1 MTAVRTPAPKL
12 QVKLLRD
19 SFNAVAPRADE
30 LAATFY
36 RILFDRYPVVRPLFR
51 TTDLKEQQRKLV
63 QALALVVGNL
73 ERPAKLKEV
82 LGQLGARHVSY
93 GAQPDYYDAVGEC
106 LLAALA
112 EIAGPVWNTRLEH
125 AWADAYAAVAS
136 LAIAGAESAT
146 DTSGPSP
153 SSHHKEP
160 AAMSSNRISYVNAP
174 NGKNGGG
181 NGDGHHD
188 AAETDVDGG
197 MELMSRASTLHAALE
212 GVGTNIF
219 IADAEFNLVWMNRKA
234 HETMKTLED
243 VTMSLFGLLEG
254 DLVGG
259 SIDRFHTGDM
269 KTRIRKLLSNPRN
282 LPYRRTI
289 TVGPRRLDL
298 NVNAIVEG
306 SDMAGY
312 IVNWEDVTE
321 AEKASA
327 EAARLQNMMDNVNIN
342 VMLAER
348 DMTLVYMNPA
358 SVKTLKTLEK
368 FLPVSVDKMIGQKI
382 DIFHKRPEHQRQ
394 ILASDSQLPRK
405 ANIQVGDQT
414 LSLSVVPI
422 YNRDK
427 EYIGP
432 MVTWEVVTDRIKLAK
447 DVEAVVGVVSGSST
461 ELEASA
467 SSMAASAEETS
478 RQAQAVAAAAEQ
490 ATRNVQTVAS
500 SAEELSAS
508 IREIAS
514 RVQES
519 SSIAQQAVRQAATTS
534 DTMAKLGVS
543 SQEIGQVV
551 KVITSIAQQTNLLA
565 LNATIEAAR
574 AGEAGKGFAVVA
586 NEVKELA
593 RQTAKATEEISS
605 KITGVQADTSS
616 AVQAIKEI
624 AEVIAKISEIS
635 TTIAGAVEEQNAATG
650 EISRNVGE
658 AARGTAEVSDNIA
671 NVTQVAAE
679 SGRTAEAIKQAAGLL
694 SREAEKLAAAV
705 AGFVGKE

>member
-1 MTAVRTPAPKL
+1 VTAVRTPAPKL

-19 SFNAVAPRADE
+19 SFNAVAPHADE

-63 QALALVVGNL
+63 QVLAMVVGNL

-125 AWADAYAAVAS
+125 AWADAYAAIAS

-153 SSHHKEP
+153 SSHRKEP
-160 AAMSSNRISYVNAP
+160 AAMSSNRISYLNAP
-174 NGKNGGG
+174 SGKNGGG
-181 NGDGHHD
+181 NGEGHHD
-188 AAETDVDGG
+188 AVETDVDGG
-197 MELMSRASTLHAALE
+197 AALMSRASTLHAALE

-219 IADAEFNLVWMNRKA
+219 VADAEFNLVWMNRKA

-298 NVNAIVEG
+298 TVNAIVEG

-327 EAARLQNMMDNVNIN
+327 EAARLQSMMDSVQIN

-358 SVKTLKTLEK
+358 SAKTLKTLEK

-394 ILASDSQLPRK
+394 MLANDSQLPRK
-405 ANIQVGDQT
+405 ANIQIGDQT
-414 LSLSVVPI
+414 LSLNVRPI

-447 DVEAVVGVVSGSST
+447 DVEAVVSVVSGSST

-616 AVQAIKEI
+616 AVQAIREI

-694 SREAEKLAAAV
+694 SREAEKLTAAV